1 MDDKQAKKLYN
12 ESKILKVMDRLY
24 NGERIS
30 VDQFLT
36 VFEFIQRKGVISTI
50 RRSMS
55 GYRGGG
61 WTEKSYD
68 TEGHR
73 YLGMFALEEYNE
85 KVIYYGDTREYRIV
99 KCTLCDNQILLYI

>member
-1 MDDKQAKKLYN
+1 MDDKQAKKLYD

-36 VFEFIQRKGVISTI
+36 VFEFIQRKGIKSTI
-50 RRSMS
+50 RRYRS
-55 GYRGGG
+55 GYNDGR
-61 WTEKSYD
+61 TNELYD
-68 TEGHR
+68 TEGYR

-85 KVIYYGDTREYRIV
+85 KVIYYGDTRKYRIA
-99 KCTLCDNQILLYI
+99 KCTLCDDQIILYI